1 MSTLDDPRQKAEDT
15 LSDPSPE
22 QKERIEQIARDKD
35 MTIEEA
41 RDLFL
46 MTQDKDQDSTGV

>member
-1 MSTLDDPRQKAEDT
+1 MSILDDPRQKAEDT

-35 MTIEEA
+35 MTIDEA

-46 MTQDKDQDSTGV
+46 MTQDKDKESTGV

>member
-1 MSTLDDPRQKAEDT
+1 MSILDDPRQKAEDT

-22 QKERIEQIARDKD
+22 QKERIEQLARDKD
-35 MTIEEA
+35 LTIEQA

-46 MTQDKDQDSTGV
+46 LTQDKDQDSTGV

>member
-1 MSTLDDPRQKAEDT
+1 MSILDDPRQKAEDT

-22 QKERIEQIARDKD
+22 QKERIEQLARDKD
-35 MTIEEA
+35 LTIEQA

-46 MTQDKDQDSTGV
+46 LTQDKDQDSTGI